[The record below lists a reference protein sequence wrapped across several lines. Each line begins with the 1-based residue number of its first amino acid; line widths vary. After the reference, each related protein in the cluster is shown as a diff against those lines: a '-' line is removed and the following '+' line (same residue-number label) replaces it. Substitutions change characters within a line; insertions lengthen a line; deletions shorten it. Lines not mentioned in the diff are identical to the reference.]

1 MSVTLMDYILE
12 LLRGGDARAAFQ
24 ADPQQALNDA
34 GLSGV
39 CAQDVSD
46 AVSYVSEYHPVTY
59 VGNQDVTDRDPS
71 VSHDSSW
78 GGEHQGSSGGSWG
91 GEHQGSAIEQ
101 LRYITNNYSYTDS
114 HATTVDDSVRE
125 NVVNFGKLDQTFDN
139 HQVIAS
145 GAGSVAAGNDINGNL
160 ATGDHSIA
168 GNDNVG
174 GDKTV
179 IAHSFDGNNL
189 ATGNGVAGDGNQ
201 GNVTGASN
209 SNVATDGGTIDNST
223 HDSHDKT
230 VLTENSGNTVNSDN
244 TQNSDNTT
252 DSHDKTVTI
261 EHHDTTVTDSNN
273 EVDHSQVSTNEQH
286 GLINADVSP
295 NVDVSHNN
303 VDLLSH
309 DLHL

>member
-1 MSVTLMDYILE
+1 MSNTLMDYILE
-12 LLRGGDARAAFQ
+12 LLHGGAARAAFE
-24 ADPQQALNDA
+24 ANPQQALSDA

-46 AVSYVSEYHPVTY
+46 AVSYVSEYHPVTF
-59 VGNQDVTDRDPS
+59 VGAHDVTDSDPS
-71 VSHDSSW
+71 VSHHSGDSGGNW
-78 GGEHQGSSGGSWG
+78 GGGH
-91 GEHQGSAIEQ
+91 GSAIEQ
-101 LRYITNNYSYTDS
+101 LRYITNNYSYVDNHDTN
-114 HATTVDDSVRE
+114 VDDSVHE

-139 HQVIAS
+139 HQVLAS
-145 GAGSVAAGNDINGNL
+145 GDGSVAAGHDINGDV

-179 IAHSFDGNNL
+179 IAHSFDGNNV

-230 VLTENSGNTVNSDN
+230 VDVKDSGNTVNSD
-244 TQNSDNTT
+244 TVNSDNST

-261 EHHDTTVTDSNN
+261 EHHDTTVDSNN
-273 EVDHSQVSTNEQH
+273 QVDHSQVSTNEQH
-286 GLINADVSP
+286 GLINADISP
-295 NVDVSHNN
+295 NVDVSHN
-303 VDLLSH
+303 DLLSH
-309 DLHL
+309 DLNDLHL